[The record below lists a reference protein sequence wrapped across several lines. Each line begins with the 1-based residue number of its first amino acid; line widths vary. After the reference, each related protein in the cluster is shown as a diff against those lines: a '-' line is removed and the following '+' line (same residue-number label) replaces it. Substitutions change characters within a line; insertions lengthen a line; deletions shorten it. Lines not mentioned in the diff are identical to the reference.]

1 MEVNGSTPKEIEYIR
16 KIRDHFSQS
25 WTRRLKEKLSR
36 SNDRYS
42 RSELAEIIDNKN
54 SDYAYQFL
62 EKLIQ
67 EDVLQEAGRREHSSG
82 GVTVYSY
89 QGNKQLLKALS
100 TTEFYKENRDLFVNT
115 LEAAE
120 NKELL

>member
-1 MEVNGSTPKEIEYIR
+1 MEINGSTPKEIEYIS

-89 QGNKQLLKALS
+89 QGNTQLLKALS
-100 TTEFYKENRDLFVNT
+100 TTNFYKDNRDLFVNT